1 MRNRALFILI
11 GLTLV
16 VVIAAGA
23 LGLSAHGPASEAR
36 TGDRVLA
43 NLAPRVGD
51 VAAIV
56 VHRGEATATIARGS
70 SGTTWTVTE
79 KGDYP
84 ADTAK
89 VRQTLLGLAEL
100 TYVEP
105 KTSKADLYPRLE
117 VEDKGKSAHVEVKDG
132 SGGKLGEL
140 IVGKRRPD
148 RLGTGADGIYIR
160 SPGDAQA
167 WLAQGTLDLPNE
179 TKDWLDKKI
188 VSVPASR
195 VKSVTIT
202 PLQGPSYVLKRDSA
216 EAKFAVADA
225 PENAKPKSD
234 YAVSE
239 PGSFLDNLE
248 LADVQ
253 KADAMPFPADG
264 VSKAEI
270 QTFDGLAVT
279 VSVLDR
285 DNTQWVRLAASGS
298 GDAEKEAKEINE
310 KTGPWVYAVAGFK
323 VNPIKA
329 KLDDVIETPKSS

>member
-1 MRNRALFILI
+1 VLAGFAPHV
-11 GLTLV
+11 GDAATLV
-16 VVIAAGA
+16 I
-23 LGLSAHGPASEAR
+23 
-36 TGDRVLA
+36 
-43 NLAPRVGD
+43 
-51 VAAIV
+51 
-56 VHRGEATATIARGS
+56 HRGDATTTVARHGDD
-70 SGTTWTVTE
+70 WTVAE
-79 KGDYP
+79 KSDYP
-84 ADTAK
+84 ADLAK

-105 KTSKADLYPRLE
+105 KTAKPELYPRLE
-117 VEDKGKSAHVEVKDG
+117 VEDKGKSALVEVKDA

-148 RLGTGADGIYIR
+148 RLGAGADGVYVR

-179 TKDWLDKKI
+179 TKDWLDKK
-188 VSVPASR
+188 VASVPASR
-195 VKSVTIT
+195 VKSVAIT
-202 PLQGPSYVLKRDSA
+202 PLQGPSYVLRRDSA
-216 EAKFAVADA
+216 DAKFAVADA

-239 PGSFLDNLE
+239 PASFLDNLE
-248 LADVQ
+248 LTDVQ
-253 KADAMPFPADG
+253 KADALPFPADG

-270 QTFDGLAVT
+270 QTFDGLTVN
-279 VSVLDR
+279 VSVLER
-285 DNTQWVRLAASGS
+285 DNVQWVRLAASGT

-310 KTGPWVYAVAGFK
+310 RTGPWVYAVPGYK